1 MKYLLDTHALV
12 WALDNPEQIPARC
25 RRLLLERTSL
35 PLGIAAIS
43 LWEIATKASAGKL
56 ILDKPLGDWLAAAV
70 RPPFVTILPLDERVA
85 VESSQLPAPF
95 HRDPADRMI
104 VATAR
109 VHGLTLLTKDEAIR
123 DYAHVRTMWE

>member
-1 MKYLLDTHALV
+1 LKYLLDTHALV